1 MQMGPKPY
9 IFILGQLPFPT
20 LSIPPIPLKKVP
32 IWKKRTFT
40 FFQFTVI
47 FVFVVLP
54 CRKKWRN
61 MRCNESYKS
70 FWLQTSHWGPWE
82 AYTRCV
88 SQKGVSRWQKF
99 TPVSLDS
106 RQLHTHSRVSAAVP
120 ANQALSPGKIMD
132 KKGVSQD
139 VGTITLLWNGLRA
152 RVVAFIVRADNEIR
166 RKRAT

>member
-1 MQMGPKPY
+1 MPN
-9 IFILGQLPFPT
+9 
-20 LSIPPIPLKKVP
+20 
-32 IWKKRTFT
+32 WKKRTFT
-40 FFQFTVI
+40 FFNLQSF
-47 FVFVVLP
+47 LSLLYYP
-54 CRKKWRN
+54 AKKWRN

-99 TPVSLDS
+99 TPARLDS
-106 RQLHTHSRVSAAVP
+106 RQLHTHSRVPLALP
-120 ANQALSPGKIMD
+120 ANQALSPGKISGNVKYGGWT

-152 RVVAFIVRADNEIR
+152 RVAFIVRTDNEIR
-166 RKRAT
+166 RKKGHLKGLQ